1 MTRTKL
7 RARRPA
13 QGKQLLE
20 SADFTSYLHE
30 KAAQLAP
37 ADLQTLLTQSDA
49 VRERAEKERD
59 RHPRLRR
66 HVQLS
71 LRLLHDHV
79 EGQCPQI
86 PYYTISLLA
95 VALLYFADPL
105 DVIPDWIPGIGTAD
119 DALVFELAFDL
130 GRAGIE
136 RYCTWKDINTDGL
149 LLPPKPAPARPS
161 AAKRKRTRKL
171 ARRR

>member
-1 MTRTKL
+1 MAQTTTRT
-7 RARRPA
+7 RRPA
-13 QGKQLLE
+13 KGKQLLE
-20 SADFTSYLHE
+20 STDFISYLRE
-30 KAAQLAP
+30 KAEQLAP
-37 ADLQTLLTQSDA
+37 ADLQTLLSQSQA

-59 RHPRLRR
+59 THPRLLR
-66 HVQLS
+66 HVQLA
-71 LRLLHDHV
+71 LRLLHDHA

-95 VALLYFADPL
+95 VAVLYFADPL
-105 DVIPDWIPGIGTAD
+105 DVIPDWIPVIGTAD

-136 RYCTWKDINTDGL
+136 RYCIWKDINTDGL
-149 LLPPKPAPARPS
+149 LLPPKPPRARPP
-161 AAKRKRTRKL
+161 AAKRSRTRKP